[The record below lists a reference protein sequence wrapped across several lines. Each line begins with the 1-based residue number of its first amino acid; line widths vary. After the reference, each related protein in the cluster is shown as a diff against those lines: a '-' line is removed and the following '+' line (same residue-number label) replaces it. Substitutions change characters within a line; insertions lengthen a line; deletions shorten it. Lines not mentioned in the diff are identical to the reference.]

1 MRVEFIVGLNK
12 LHGLIENSLVE
23 VSGVI
28 ADFILMLHQ
37 VLAVGL
43 DEAEEI

>member
-1 MRVEFIVGLNK
+1 LRVEFIVGLNE
-12 LHGLIENSLVE
+12 LHSLIEDSLVE

-28 ADFILMLHQ
+28 ADFILLLHQ
-37 VLAVGL
+37 MLAVGL